1 MSLPMPQPQALDGLP
16 ARQVGAALAVGSI
29 AVLMIGVQPILLG
42 ELVERQQVSLEGV
55 GLVAMA
61 EIVTLGL
68 GVVLGDAMLP
78 VARLRLATLVAA
90 LLAAALDLFTTA
102 ATGDAQMLGVRAAA
116 GLAEGVLVWGTTG
129 VVVRSANP
137 ARVGGIFFVLQT
149 LAQAALGLL
158 LANAVI
164 PRWGWQGGFVTL
176 AGLSLLPC
184 LLAFAQPA
192 RLAALAPASQSGFR
206 WSLPTLLPL
215 AAVFLQ
221 LATLGAF
228 WAYLEP
234 LGKAVGLQAQAAQ
247 SLVAGVLV
255 MQVIGGSVAALVV
268 RRLPVVPVLAAASG
282 LLAAVTLAVQALP
295 AGATLHF
302 VLACALFG
310 FVWLFMLPFHIGLA
324 FRADPSGR
332 LAGLVPAA
340 QLLGSAFGPM
350 VASFIV
356 TGDDASAVP
365 LLSAGFALAAA
376 GVLAIAR
383 LLSPGRQGLTPGD
396 SSFMPAARPARKS
409 SSDTSSAA
417 PKA

>member
-1 MSLPMPQPQALDGLP
+1 MSLPEALDSLP

-42 ELVERQQVSLEGV
+42 ELVERQEVSLEGV

-68 GVVLGDAMLP
+68 GVVLGDAVLP
-78 VARLRLATLVAA
+78 AARLRLVTVMAA
-90 LLAAALDLFTTA
+90 LLAAALDLLTTA
-102 ATGDAQMLGVRAAA
+102 ATGDAQLLGVRAAA
-116 GLAEGVLVWGTTG
+116 GLAEGLLVWGTTG
-129 VVVRSANP
+129 VVVRCANP

-149 LAQAALGLL
+149 LAQAALGLV

-176 AGLSLLPC
+176 AGLGLLPC
-184 LLAFAQPA
+184 LLAFVQPA
-192 RLAALAPASQSGFR
+192 RLAPLAPASQTGFR

-215 AAVFLQ
+215 TAVFLQ

-234 LGKAVGLQAQAAQ
+234 LGKAAGLQAQAAQ

-268 RRLPVVPVLAAASG
+268 RRLPVVPVLVAASAG
-282 LLAAVTLAVQALP
+282 LAAITLAVQALP
-295 AGATLHF
+295 GGAAWQF

-356 TGDDASAVP
+356 SGDDAGAVP
-365 LLSAGFALAAA
+365 LLAAGFALAAA
-376 GVLAIAR
+376 VVLVAAR
-383 LLSPGRQGLTPGD
+383 LALAGRQGLTPGD
-396 SSFMPAARPARKS
+396 SSFMPAARAARNS